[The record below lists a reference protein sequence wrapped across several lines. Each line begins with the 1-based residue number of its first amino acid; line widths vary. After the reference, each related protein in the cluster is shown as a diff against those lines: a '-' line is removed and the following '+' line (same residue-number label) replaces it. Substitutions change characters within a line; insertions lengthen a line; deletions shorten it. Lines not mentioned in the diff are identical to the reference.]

1 MQVSR
6 SNHALAYL
14 LPLQRDA
21 ARERVS
27 AEQVPQ
33 PPNPSPRGEL
43 REVRDV
49 EEIQAAR
56 RIFNQFRSRG
66 DFGVLKEGALQEKAL
81 AAYRS
86 LQTQDE
92 QAYVRE
98 VLGIDVYV

>member
-21 ARERVS
+21 ARERAPS
-27 AEQVPQ
+27 EQVPQ
-33 PPNPSPRGEL
+33 PPNPPSRGEL

-56 RIFNQFRSRG
+56 RIFNQFRSQG
-66 DFGVLKEGALQEKAL
+66 DFSVMKENARQERAA

-98 VLGIDVYV
+98 VLGIDVYA